1 MKREYFG
8 MLFMVIFV
16 GIILAADYFFGEEIF
31 TDYISKYCVIWI
43 LIAYN
48 VGQYSM
54 KFPKAF

>member
-16 GIILAADYFFGEEIF
+16 GIILTADYIFGEAIF
-31 TDYISKYCVIWI
+31 TDYLGKYCVIWI
-43 LIAYN
+43 LIAYY

-54 KFPKAF
+54 KFPKA